1 MITDPVELLETI
13 KQEILK
19 TDKVNSEYYNKL
31 LQAYKD
37 LYSIISNEDR
47 VRAELIDIKAEMDSA
62 GALENGIIPRIL

>member
-1 MITDPVELLETI
+1 MITDPVELLKAIE
-13 KQEILK
+13 QEILK

-37 LYSIISNEDR
+37 LYSIMSDEDR
-47 VRAELIDIKAEMDSA
+47 VRAKLMAIRTEMDRA